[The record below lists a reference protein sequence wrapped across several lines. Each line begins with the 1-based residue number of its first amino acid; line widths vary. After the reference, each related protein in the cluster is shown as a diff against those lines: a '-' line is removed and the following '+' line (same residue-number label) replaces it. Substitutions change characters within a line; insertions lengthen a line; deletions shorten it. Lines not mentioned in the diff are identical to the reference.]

1 MQLRYS
7 PLAAVLA
14 STLVLAA
21 CVSQPA
27 GSEREPDEGDDI
39 LAPTTGYTT
48 VAEAFLTANTPAE
61 NIDSPASWTDDA
73 GKTWLI
79 ATAKDTHRLAVY
91 DGDSGAH
98 VRDIGGEG
106 AALGKFR
113 RPNGIAVLD
122 DAASGAGQALLFVVE
137 RDNRRVQVLA
147 LPGFEPLGAFGQQ
160 QLRQPYG
167 LWVNRL
173 ADGGIEVLV
182 SDNYMSPTNE
192 DLPPPLGELDER
204 IKRYRLDTAALAD
217 GRVQARLAGMFGD
230 TTAAG
235 AIRIT
240 ESLVGDPTHDRLLI
254 SEEDQAGGTLLREY
268 GLDGRFRG
276 RNIGG
281 DVFQAQAEGI
291 ALWQCDDGS
300 GYWIATDQF
309 ADRSVFHVF
318 DRISLAHLGAFA
330 GNTVANTDG
339 VWLQQAPTTRFPAGV
354 FYAVNDDQGVGAFD
368 WRDIARALELKA
380 GCTQ

>member
-1 MQLRYS
+1 MQLRFT

-14 STLVLAA
+14 STLLLAA
-21 CVSQPA
+21 CTSVPA
-27 GSEREPDEGDDI
+27 AGEREPDEGDDI
-39 LAPTTGYTT
+39 LAPTAGYST

-73 GKTWLI
+73 GKTWLV

-98 VRDIGGEG
+98 IRDVGGEG
-106 AALGKFR
+106 SALREFR

-122 DAASGAGQALLFVVE
+122 DLLFVVE

-147 LPGFEPLGAFGQQ
+147 LPDFESLGAFGDE

-182 SDNYMSPTNE
+182 SDNYMSPSNE
-192 DLPPPLGELDER
+192 DLPPPLAELDER
-204 IKRYRLDTAALAD
+204 IKRYRLDPAALED
-217 GRVQARLAGMFGD
+217 GLVQAQLIGMFGD
-230 TTAAG
+230 TTAEG

-240 ESLVGDPTHDRLLI
+240 ESLLGDPAHGRLLI

-268 GLDGRFRG
+268 GLDGKFRG
-276 RNIGG
+276 RNIGA

-291 ALWQCDDGS
+291 ALWQCEDGS

-309 ADRSVFHVF
+309 ADRSLFHVF
-318 DRISLAHLGAFA
+318 DRASLEHLGAFA

-339 VWLQQAPTTRFPAGV
+339 VWLQQAPTARFPAGV

-368 WRDIARALELKA
+368 WRDIASALRLKVD
-380 GCTQ
+380 CTK

>member
-1 MQLRYS
+1 MQLRFT

-21 CVSQPA
+21 CSSLPA
-27 GSEREPDEGDDI
+27 GGEREPDEGDDV
-39 LAPTTGYTT
+39 LAPATGYTT

-61 NIDSPASWTDDA
+61 NIDSPASWTNDA
-73 GKTWLI
+73 GTTWLI

-91 DGDSGAH
+91 DGDTGAH
-98 VRDIGGEG
+98 IRDVGGEG
-106 AALGKFR
+106 PALGEFN

-122 DAASGAGQALLFVVE
+122 DLLFVVE
-137 RDNRRVQVLA
+137 RDNRRVQVLQ
-147 LPGFEPLGAFGQQ
+147 LPGFEPLGAFGQDE
-160 QLRQPYG
+160 LLQPYG
-167 LWVNRL
+167 LSVHRL
-173 ADGGIEVLV
+173 ADGAIEVLV

-192 DLPPPLGELDER
+192 DLPPPLDELDER
-204 IKRYRLDTAALAD
+204 IKRYRLDAAALAD
-217 GRVQARLAGMFGD
+217 GQVQAQLAGMFGD

-240 ESLVGDPTHDRLLI
+240 ESLLGDPAHDRLLI
-254 SEEDQAGGTLLREY
+254 SEEDQASGTLLREY
-268 GLDGRFRG
+268 GLDGGFRG
-276 RNIGG
+276 RNIGA

-291 ALWQCDDGS
+291 ALWQCNDGS

-309 ADRSVFHVF
+309 ADRSLFHVF
-318 DRISLAHLGAFA
+318 DRVSLAHLGAFA

-380 GCTQ
+380 TCS

>member
-1 MQLRYS
+1 MQLRFT

-14 STLVLAA
+14 STLLLAA
-21 CVSQPA
+21 CASGPA
-27 GSEREPDEGDDI
+27 GSEREPDEGDEI
-39 LAPTTGYTT
+39 LAPTTGYAT

-61 NIDSPASWTDDA
+61 NTDSPASWTDDA
-73 GKTWLI
+73 GRTLLV
-79 ATAKDTHRLAVY
+79 ATAKDTHRLNVY
-91 DGDSGAH
+91 DGDTGEH
-98 VRDIGGEG
+98 IRDVGGEG
-106 AALGKFR
+106 PGLGEFN

-122 DAASGAGQALLFVVE
+122 DLLLVVE
-137 RDNRRVQVLA
+137 RDNRRVQVLR
-147 LPGFEPLGAFGQQ
+147 LPGFEPLGAFGQDE
-160 QLRQPYG
+160 LRQPYG

-173 ADGGIEVLV
+173 ANGVVEVLV
-182 SDNYMSPTNE
+182 SDNYMSPADE
-192 DLPPPLGELDER
+192 DLPPPLAELDER
-204 IKRYRLDTAALAD
+204 IKRYHLDAAALAD
-217 GRVQARLAGMFGD
+217 GNVQVQLAGMFGD

-240 ESLVGDPTHDRLLI
+240 ESLLGDPAHDRLLI

-276 RNIGG
+276 RNIGA

-309 ADRSVFHVF
+309 ADRSLFHVF
-318 DRISLAHLGAFA
+318 DRISLAHLGVFA

-339 VWLQQAPTTRFPAGV
+339 VWLQQAPTARFPAGV
-354 FYAVNDDQGVGAFD
+354 FYAVNDDQGIGAFD
-368 WRDIARALELKA
+368 WRDIARALDIKA
-380 GCTQ
+380 TCS